1 VPNLLY
7 DIKMKAK
14 IFGIPNCGSVK
25 KARVWLQENNFSE
38 DFHDYKKL
46 SIDET
51 HLKQWCK
58 EFGWEKV
65 LNKKGTTWRNLAEE
79 IKSKITTEDAAIKL
93 MLENTSVIKRPVIIT
108 EKGNTIGFDETDYE
122 KTFLK

>member
-1 VPNLLY
+1 
-7 DIKMKAK
+7 MKAK

-25 KARVWLQENNFSE
+25 KARVWLQENNISE

-46 SIDET
+46 GIDET
-51 HLKQWCK
+51 NLKNWCK

-65 LNKKGTTWRNLAEE
+65 LNKKGTTWRNLEE
-79 IKSKITTEDAAIKL
+79 SVKAQVTNENAAIKL
-93 MLENTSVIKRPVIIT
+93 MLANTSVIKRPVIET
-108 EKGNTIGFDETDYE
+108 EKGNTIGFDENDFE